1 MQFKENFVLF
11 GFCNTNSRFQE
22 VLKLIKTKLIMTWSL
37 LFSLKI
43 SSWRVCVCMGGG
55 VFSLLWTFIGSLW
68 WFHLLWLAFMVTSVL
83 VTWHSII
90 MCSNLFHVL
99 SYTGFDCFIF
109 NLPPFFY
116 SLFQCLFFL
125 VSSSTWD
132 SQPLG
137 DCRLVPTCAY
147 WLNVL
152 GDAWSSG
159 CLLLREPEDMDD
171 SGILMNCWENVNSA
185 VI

>member
-1 MQFKENFVLF
+1 
-11 GFCNTNSRFQE
+11 
-22 VLKLIKTKLIMTWSL
+22 
-37 LFSLKI
+37 
-43 SSWRVCVCMGGG
+43 
-55 VFSLLWTFIGSLW
+55 
-68 WFHLLWLAFMVTSVL
+68 MVTSVL

-159 CLLLREPEDMDD
+159 CLLLREPEEDMDN

-185 VI
+185 VIYGLVTACWGQNWKEFMVAPLNTQGEIQGLVLDDGPTKILGRFM